1 MQRLNH
7 SRIGGRATVRPAP
20 APRTLSG
27 SRAAG
32 CGQARFTLVELLVVM
47 AIVGLLAGLLL
58 PALSAARA
66 KSRAISCLSQVHQ
79 IGVALHTYVS
89 ENGDCLP
96 VCSRLG
102 VDPILRLPAL
112 PQALAVQAGGSD
124 LFHCP
129 ADQGT
134 PSLYLDVGTSY
145 EWNTFVNGRK
155 IDRATFTVVGLEIS
169 APLLGDA
176 DGFHS
181 QKSRNYL
188 YPDGRAVASLELLIR

>member
-1 MQRLNH
+1 MGLRPVGVELTATAARRRRFRL
-7 SRIGGRATVRPAP
+7 GP
-20 APRTLSG
+20 
-27 SRAAG
+27 
-32 CGQARFTLVELLVVM
+32 FTLVELLTVM

-66 KSRAISCLSQVHQ
+66 KSRSTSCLSQVRQ
-79 IGVALHTYVS
+79 IGVALHVYVS
-89 ENGDCLP
+89 ESGDCLP

-112 PQALAVQAGGSD
+112 PQALAMQAGGRD

-129 ADQGT
+129 ADLSS
-134 PSLYLDVGTSY
+134 PSLFQDTGTSY

-176 DGFHS
+176 DAFHP
-181 QKSRNYL
+181 QKNRNYL